1 MAGLSME
8 FELRSSLFRYLQI
21 VNFES
26 PLLVILRHSLNSMH
40 FVLSLTNF
48 SFENIKNKLF
58 RTRKL
63 NLMN

>member
-8 FELRSSLFRYLQI
+8 FELRSSLFRYLQT

-48 SFENIKNKLF
+48 LFENIKNKLF